1 MRYLILSVALIC
13 VPAAFGQAI
22 IDFSGGAEYDSYYG
36 SAAGDV
42 VGYRFTV
49 SETIEVTDLGV
60 WNMDTYGAGGVD
72 SPHQVGI
79 WDDTETLVADVTVD
93 ATGTVVG
100 DWIYESIS
108 LVVLNPGTTYT
119 IGALYLSGDDDR
131 YISGA
136 ASATTY
142 PMVTWENAVYPTE
155 GELGF
160 VYPAL
165 DSPTSSVGRFGPNF
179 IFNPTPLVRSTWGS
193 IKASMQ

>member
-1 MRYLILSVALIC
+1 MRYIIVAVLLIA

-22 IDFSGGAEYDSYYG
+22 IDFSGGTEYNSYYG

-49 SETIEVTDLGV
+49 AETIEVTDLGV
-60 WNMDTYGAGGVD
+60 WNMDSYGAGGVD
-72 SPHQVGI
+72 NPHPVGI
-79 WDDTETLVADVTVD
+79 WDDTETLIADVTVD

-108 LVVLNPGTTYT
+108 AVVLNPGTTYT
-119 IGALYLSGDDDR
+119 IGVLYYDDDEDR

-136 ASATTY
+136 SSATTD

-165 DSPTSSVGRFGPNF
+165 DSDPSSVGRFGPNF
-179 IFNPTPLVRSTWGS
+179 IFDPTSLVHSTWGS
-193 IKASMQ
+193 IKASM